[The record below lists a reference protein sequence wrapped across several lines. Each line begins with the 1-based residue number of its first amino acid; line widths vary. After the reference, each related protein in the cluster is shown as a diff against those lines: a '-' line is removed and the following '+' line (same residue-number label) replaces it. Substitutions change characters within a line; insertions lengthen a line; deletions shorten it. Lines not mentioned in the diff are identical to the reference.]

1 MLRRTTFIR
10 KSQFNNTYQLLY
22 LRNMKKL
29 SLLSFFFVA
38 LFAVTSCKKEEN
50 NATPTENPAGI
61 AQEQKAVGFY
71 LSGTWCGPC
80 GLYGKPAMANVEK
93 ANPTKFVVVACHLN
107 GGGGATDPY
116 NTQDAN
122 SLASAWAVTGVPT
135 CAIGG
140 AGQPAQKIGGGT
152 GMESGMTTQIN
163 TVLSKTASA
172 NSSVDVAVDASN
184 KLTIKTKTKFFETSA
199 DAYSMSVYVVENN
212 IKGRQYVSGTG
223 WNENATHNN
232 VLRKS
237 VASSVVGEDLI
248 TGVTANQE
256 VSKNFETTLDA
267 AWSKDNL
274 EVVVVLWKTGGS
286 GKLIINGTSKNL
298 K

>member
-1 MLRRTTFIR
+1 
-10 KSQFNNTYQLLY
+10 
-22 LRNMKKL
+22 MKKL
-29 SLLSFFFVA
+29 SLLSLFFVA
-38 LFAVTSCKKEEN
+38 VLAVTSCKKEEN
-50 NATPTENPAGI
+50 NATPTENPAAGI

-116 NTQDAN
+116 NNADAN
-122 SLASAWAVTGVPT
+122 ALAVAWNVTGVPT

-152 GMESGMTTQIN
+152 GMESGITTQIN
-163 TVLSKTASA
+163 TLLAKTASA
-172 NSSVDVAVDASN
+172 NSSVDLTVDASN
-184 KLTIKTKTKFFETSA
+184 KLTIKTKTKFFESSA
-199 DAYSMSVYVVENN
+199 DAYSISAYVVENN

-237 VASSVVGEDLI
+237 VASSVLGEDLI

-256 VSKNFETTLDA
+256 VSKTFETTLDA
-267 AWSKDNL
+267 AWVKDNL
-274 EVVVVLWKTGGS
+274 EVVVVLWKTGS
-286 GKLIINGTSKNL
+286 NGKVIINGTSKNV